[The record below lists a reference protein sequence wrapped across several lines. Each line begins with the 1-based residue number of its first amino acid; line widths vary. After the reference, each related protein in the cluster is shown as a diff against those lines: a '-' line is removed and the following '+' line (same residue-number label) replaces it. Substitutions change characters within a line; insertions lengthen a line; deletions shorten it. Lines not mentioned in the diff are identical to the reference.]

1 MVHSLINEGVPVQQ
15 SQSEDV
21 QLLALLS
28 IVFEYSDN
36 TGGALSIFKVATDKR
51 ADIRTLKLLL

>member
-1 MVHSLINEGVPVQQ
+1 MAVPVQQ

-21 QLLALLS
+21 QTPCS
-28 IVFEYSDN
+28 VINFEYSDN

-51 ADIRTLKLLL
+51 TDIRTLKLLL